1 MGAKRAEKAAWS
13 YESPTTP
20 FAAVRGHLAF
30 YASLMDTCF
39 VDGKKVSA
47 QAGNF
52 YGGWIAVHLVG
63 PFK

>member
-13 YESPTTP
+13 YESPTTA
-20 FAAVRGHLAF
+20 FAPIRGCLAF
-30 YASLMDTCF
+30 QSRFMDACF
-39 VDGKKVSA
+39 VDGEKVSA

-52 YGGWIAVHLVG
+52 YGGWFTAHPVG